1 MENQCYVNL
10 EGKRFF
16 LLKQMNFVFI
26 NNEILF
32 SNMLLI
38 LLEEPIKC
46 LLTVTRLK
54 QQSPDFLF
62 YSTPKKNNFLIPSF
76 TIKCNTLDFWSQI
89 HWVVPERK
97 KETGKPPRP
106 NPPLQSNEVTSCVSP
121 SPGRRGAIWD
131 AGWEQRC
138 PLVDVLLNNT
148 GRRWAVRVS
157 RAASNQSHWVTESVQ
172 PPVTLYSK
180 SHVCWQHKVSSPQK
194 RKVFLLQQEALNPD
208 YWFFFSSILSFSSS
222 FSPWWR
228 RWAAAWWPSCWSRR
242 HDTCSPHPSRSCRTR
257 EPAEGGRMIGW
268 LVVGG
273 RGGAVVRLHPGDH
286 MQPVYSLFTPA
297 CPH

>member
-10 EGKRFF
+10 EGKWFF
-16 LLKQMNFVFI
+16 FFKQMNFVFI

-46 LLTVTRLK
+46 LLTVTRLE
-54 QQSPDFLF
+54 QQSPDFLL
-62 YSTPKKNNFLIPSF
+62 YSTPKKNYFLILSF

-97 KETGKPPRP
+97 KETGKPPT
-106 NPPLQSNEVTSCVSP
+106 PPTLLSSP
-121 SPGRRGAIWD
+121 MRSLPVWVQVQRDVEQFGTLG
-131 AGWEQRC
+131 EQRC

-148 GRRWAVRVS
+148 GRRRRWVVKVS

-180 SHVCWQHKVSSPQK
+180 SHVCWQHKVSSQQK
-194 RKVFLLQQEALNPD
+194 RKVFLLQQKALNPD
-208 YWFFFSSILSFSSS
+208 WWFFFFFILSSSSS

-242 HDTCSPHPSRSCRTR
+242 HDTCSPRPSRSCRTR
-257 EPAEGGRMIGW
+257 EPAEGAEGGGTIGC
-268 LVVGG
+268 L
-273 RGGAVVRLHPGDH
+273 VVRLHPGDH
-286 MQPVYSLFTPA
+286 MQPVFSLFTLA
-297 CPH
+297 RPH